1 MAIGIAIMVLGIL
14 FVVIILPIWIVA
26 HYITRWRQARTLSAN
41 DERLLAELWE
51 SMRKLETRIDGLER
65 VFDAEAPGWRKKP

>member
-1 MAIGIAIMVLGIL
+1 MAFGIVIMVLGVL
-14 FVVIILPIWIVA
+14 FVVIIAPIWIVA

-51 SMRKLETRIDGLER
+51 SMRKLEARIDGLER
-65 VFDAEAPGWRKKP
+65 VFDAEAPGWRSKP

>member
-1 MAIGIAIMVLGIL
+1 MAFGIVIMVLGIL

-41 DERLLAELWE
+41 DERLLAELWD
-51 SMRKLETRIDGLER
+51 SMRRLEARIDGLER
-65 VFDAEAPGWRKKP
+65 VFDAEAPGWRGKP